1 VLGAPRDLALS
12 RSTMDEGERWLQRI
26 YGPDRF
32 VSLQKRHIEVADAG
46 DSNLAVIDQPFHRTL
61 KHLRP
66 WAYFIGPMKLVK
78 NVQVRTLLP
87 YRSY

>member
-1 VLGAPRDLALS
+1 
-12 RSTMDEGERWLQRI
+12 
-26 YGPDRF
+26 
-32 VSLQKRHIEVADAG
+32 
-46 DSNLAVIDQPFHRTL
+46 VIDQPFHRTL